1 LYKDQTGS
9 GFSKLK
15 PAIALGQSESSVLAT
30 AYWENEVLDLIKVF
44 VPPMT
49 SATMNADTLTALTGN
64 GEGASSEESSSAGR
78 PEKPD
83 EDKSNKTIANRES
96 L

>member
-1 LYKDQTGS
+1 
-9 GFSKLK
+9 
-15 PAIALGQSESSVLAT
+15 
-30 AYWENEVLDLIKVF
+30 
-44 VPPMT
+44 
-49 SATMNADTLTALTGN
+49 MNADTLTALTGN

-83 EDKSNKTIANRES
+83 EDKSDKTIANRES